1 MERMGV
7 MVNIIQGYGYFA
19 VALNT
24 LVLRDMPRAQVLSNT
39 QVLITEH
46 KEKKNTSIKH

>member
-1 MERMGV
+1 MGV
-7 MVNIIQGYGYFA
+7 DGKDGSDGKYNPGYGYFA

-39 QVLITEH
+39 QC
-46 KEKKNTSIKH
+46 